1 MSKAVEY
8 HKKGYNCAESVI
20 KAVNDIKQQQ
30 IPVALGS
37 PFGSGMGVG
46 ATCGAITGAM
56 IAIVAMIGRDGADQH
71 NEARACGRI
80 LMNKVKDAY
89 GTYECRELKKQGV
102 SCDEIIAFT
111 EELLAKKGIINR

>member
-8 HKKGYNCAESVI
+8 HKQGYNCAESLI
-20 KAVNDIKQQQ
+20 KAVNDVNAKN

-56 IAIVAMIGRDGADQH
+56 IAIGAMLGREEAAQP
-71 NEARACGRI
+71 NKARACGQI
-80 LMNKVKDAY
+80 FMEKVKETY
-89 GTYECRELKKQGV
+89 GTYECHELKKRGV

-111 EELLAKKGIINR
+111 EGLLTEKV